1 MEIGAQVM
9 LVKVSFLRRCCYA
22 GLALTLQLSLQ
33 NLIQGELVNGSVGQ
47 VIAFSTSSEALKNH
61 TDIAQVDDAK
71 DPITAQ
77 RIRSRAAQNDR
88 VWPVIRFTNGR
99 VMLIVPVEFT
109 VNNAQGEREASREQV
124 GLIHSTL
131 CNRSSIYSNQW

>member
-1 MEIGAQVM
+1 M
-9 LVKVSFLRRCCYA
+9 LIKVRFLRRYCYA
-22 GLALTLQLSLQ
+22 GLALTLHSSLQ

-47 VIAFSTSSEALKNH
+47 VIAFSTSSEAQKNH

-71 DPITAQ
+71 DSIAAQ
-77 RIRSRAAQNDR
+77 RIRSRAAQNNR

-124 GLIHSTL
+124 RFDHSTIPIQKVVHL
-131 CNRSSIYSNQW
+131 L